1 VTDSQGPHDVSD
13 QSPVTTLRDMNVTD
27 AASTTSAESLRTA
40 LVAQLRE
47 QGSLR
52 TDRVT
57 DAFLAVPRHLFLPG
71 VPLTR
76 AYEND
81 SVVTKRNEHG
91 VSISSVSQPGI
102 VAMMLEQAEVE
113 PGHRVL
119 EIGSGGYNA
128 ALLTEL
134 VGPTGAVT
142 SIDIDAD
149 VIDRAHAGLAAS
161 GYTSVNAF
169 RADGEFGAK
178 GDAPFDRIIV
188 TVGAWDVPPAWV
200 EQLAEGGRIVVP
212 VRMRGLTRS
221 VVFERDG
228 GQLVSRSVEVCG
240 FVAMQGAG
248 EHDERLVL
256 LFGKEVGLR
265 FDDEPPHDV
274 ELLNG
279 VLASPRTEVWSGVTV
294 GNTEPFDTLQVW
306 LATTVPGFCWLAVDP
321 ELDTGIVKPANRM
334 ASPAVVDGATFAYLT
349 TRKAPSEPGTS
360 VYEFGVHGH
369 GPDADKVAARFNE
382 QVQVWD
388 RSYRGGKGPRIRA
401 TPVGAPDEPQ
411 PGGSVIRKK
420 HVTLTVSWT

>member
-1 VTDSQGPHDVSD
+1 
-13 QSPVTTLRDMNVTD
+13 MNVTD
-27 AASTTSAESLRTA
+27 VEPATSAESLRSD
-40 LVAQLRE
+40 LVNELRE

-52 TDRVT
+52 TDRVAE
-57 DAFLAVPRHLFLPG
+57 AFLTVPRHLFLPD
-71 VPLTR
+71 VPLAR
-76 AYEND
+76 AYAND

-91 VSISSVSQPGI
+91 VSISSVSQPGV

-119 EIGSGGYNA
+119 EVGSGGYNA

-134 VGPTGAVT
+134 VGPTGEVT

-149 VIDRAHAGLAAS
+149 VIERAHAGLAAS
-161 GYTSVNAF
+161 GYTNVNAF
-169 RADGEFGAK
+169 CADGEFGAK
-178 GDAPFDRIIV
+178 DDAPFDRIIV
-188 TVGAWDVPPAWV
+188 TVGAWDIPPAWV

-212 VRMRGLTRS
+212 VRLRGLTRS
-221 VVFERDG
+221 VVFEREGD
-228 GQLVSRSVEVCG
+228 QLVSRSVEVCG

-256 LFGKEVGLR
+256 LRGKEVGLR

-306 LATTVPGFCWLAVDP
+306 LATTMPGYCWLAVDP

-334 ASPAVVDGATFAYLT
+334 ACPAVVDGATLAYLT

-369 GPDADKVAARFNE
+369 GPEADKVAARFNG

-388 RSYRGGKGPRIRA
+388 HSHRGGKGPRITA
-401 TPVGAPDEPQ
+401 TPVGAADEPQ

-420 HVTLTVSWT
+420 HVSLTVSWT